1 MCCSSWRVY
10 PSKSIWWTETDHE
23 GHLQDPGHA
32 TWGPATNGPEHNS
45 VVPVWQKWGLGMAFW
60 YPSLSSYSLWL
71 SQFKVQA
78 TQTHH
83 YCSSYCFSSSCSK
96 HRIIFHLTWFLG
108 KSCFTL
114 QASFLL
120 SGEKIPYTNGSCK
133 TLWLTSVPL
142 LSLKFLLIA
151 DAMVKQN
158 PSSLSGTNPHTLAQY
173 CDPSDPH
180 TCGLQ
185 ARTYIPMV
193 L

>member
-1 MCCSSWRVY
+1 MKGICRILVMQREDQLLMALNTTQWSQCGR
-10 PSKSIWWTETDHE
+10 
-23 GHLQDPGHA
+23 
-32 TWGPATNGPEHNS
+32 
-45 VVPVWQKWGLGMAFW
+45 KWGLGMAFW

-83 YCSSYCFSSSCSK
+83 YSSSYCFSSSCSK
-96 HRIIFHLTWFLG
+96 HRIIFHWTWFLG

-120 SGEKIPYTNGSCK
+120 SVEKNPYTSGSCK
-133 TLWLTSVPL
+133 TLWLISVPL
-142 LSLKFLLIA
+142 LSLKFLFIA

-173 CDPSDPH
+173 WDPSDAH

-185 ARTYIPMV
+185 ARAYIPMV